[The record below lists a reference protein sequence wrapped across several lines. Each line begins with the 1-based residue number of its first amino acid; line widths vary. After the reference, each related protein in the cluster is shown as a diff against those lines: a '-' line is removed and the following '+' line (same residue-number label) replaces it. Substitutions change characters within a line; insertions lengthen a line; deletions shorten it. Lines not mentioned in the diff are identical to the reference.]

1 MTTDVHDTGT
11 DPNANG
17 PVNAATHP
25 FAGRLAALRAR
36 LADMGL
42 DGWFVSREDM
52 FQGEEVPPGDERLA
66 FISGFTG
73 SAGFAL
79 VLADRAALFSDG
91 RYSLQ
96 MVDQSDPA
104 SWTTHT
110 QPDESLGDWLKQQSG
125 RGAIDD
131 GLRIGIDPALV
142 TASGYRRIAAIMTA
156 IKGILVPTADNPV
169 DMIWTDQPPMPAAR
183 AFMMDDG
190 IAGESAAS
198 KLARLDAAMA
208 AAGADAIILSRVDA
222 VNWLVNM
229 RGGDL
234 PCTPVNLAF
243 ALYHRENGLI
253 LLADPGRLAPVMAGG
268 VSVVPLARLAELI
281 NPVAGYTA
289 DTVVMI
295 EQASLP
301 QSLYDQMVAS
311 GVALLDKPCPVTAFK
326 ACKND
331 VELAGIR
338 RAHGEDG
345 AAMVRFLA
353 WLDAG
358 GATGMTE
365 SDIAAHLL
373 SIRQQSPH
381 FLASSF
387 DTICGSGPNG
397 AIVHYRALPGA
408 DRILLTDNLLLL
420 DSGAHYHDGTT
431 DITRTIAIG
440 TPDAAMCRAF
450 TLVLKGHIT
459 LAMAVF
465 PPDATGV
472 QLDALTRAPL
482 WAAGMDYAHG
492 TGHGVGHVLQVHEG
506 PASISKRGSL
516 AFAPGMF
523 LSNEPGYYR
532 PGEWGIRIENL
543 VAVNAADANGFLSFE
558 TVTLCPIDR
567 RLIRTDLLT
576 AVERDWLNAY
586 HARVRDTLSPHLDAD
601 HQQWL
606 QAACAPL

>member
-1 MTTDVHDTGT
+1 MATDTPSTPADSATAYGVT
-11 DPNANG
+11 D
-17 PVNAATHP
+17 
-25 FAGRLAALRAR
+25 RLTALRAR
-36 LADMGL
+36 LRDMDL
-42 DGWFVSREDM
+42 DGWFVGREDM

-79 VLADRAALFSDG
+79 ILADHAALFSDG

-96 MVDQSDPA
+96 MADQSDK
-104 SWTTHT
+104 SHWTTHT
-110 QPDESLGDWLKQQSG
+110 QPEESLSGWLKQQHDG
-125 RGAIDD
+125 GTIAD

-142 TASGYRRIAAIMTA
+142 TVNGYNRIAAAAAA
-156 IKGILVPTADNPV
+156 ITGRLHPVTDNPI
-169 DMIWTDQPPMPAAR
+169 DAIWQNQPAMPPAR
-183 AFMMDDG
+183 AVLMDDK
-190 IAGESAAS
+190 IAGETAIS
-198 KLARLDAAMA
+198 KCERLDAALA

-229 RGGDL
+229 RGADL

-253 LLADPGRLAPVMAGG
+253 LLAEPGRLAPVMAGG
-268 VSVVPLARLAELI
+268 VTVVPLAQLPHLI
-281 NPVAGYTA
+281 DPAAGYTA
-289 DTVVMI
+289 DTKVMI

-301 QSLYDQMVAS
+301 QSLYDQLAAS
-311 GVALLDKPCPVTAFK
+311 GVCLLDKPCPVTALK
-326 ACKND
+326 ACKNP

-338 RAHGEDG
+338 RAHTEDG
-345 AAMVRFLA
+345 VAMVRFLA

-358 GATGMTE
+358 GATGMSE
-365 SDIAAHLL
+365 SQIAAHLL

-387 DTICGSGPNG
+387 DTICGAGPNG

-408 DRILLTDNLLLL
+408 DRKLMSDNLLLL

-440 TPDAAMCRAF
+440 TPNAAMCRAF
-450 TLVLKGHIT
+450 TTVLKGHIA
-459 LAMAVF
+459 LAMAAF
-465 PPDATGV
+465 PADTTGV
-472 QLDALTRAPL
+472 QLDALARAPL

-506 PASISKRGSL
+506 PASISKRGTI

-523 LSNEPGYYR
+523 ISNEPGYYR
-532 PGEWGIRIENL
+532 TGEWGIRIENL
-543 VAVNAADANGFLSFE
+543 VAVNEPDANGFLSFE

-567 RLIRTDLLT
+567 RLIVVNLLT
-576 AVERDWLNAY
+576 AAEQEWLNAY
-586 HARVRDTLSPHLDAD
+586 HARVCETLSPDLDAD

-606 QAACAPL
+606 QAACAAL